1 MADPHFED
9 DAQSWHTILAE
20 EFTDAYDPNLQTPIR
35 FYVSQPSPHWRR
47 FELRE
52 LTIYRNEKRRNPE
65 RNSLTSA
72 KRHGLVNSSL
82 FNIAEENVRNLLT
95 LNDQSQSI
103 VEAIDSFKSS
113 SFQSN
118 NPVSCLSFDNGNMV
132 HVSIENAYGAIKE
145 GRK

>member
-52 LTIYRNEKRRNPE
+52 LTVYRNEKRRNPK

-132 HVSIENAYGAIKE
+132 QLEFMPAVQTSDALL
-145 GRK
+145 R

>member
-35 FYVSQPSPHWRR
+35 FYISQPSPHWRR

-52 LTIYRNEKRRNPE
+52 ICFYRHQKRKNLIG
-65 RNSLTSA
+65 NSLSPS
-72 KRHGLVNSSL
+72 KRHGLINSNL
-82 FNIAEENVRNLLT
+82 FNIAEENVRNLLK

-103 VEAIDSFKSS
+103 VKAIDSFKSS

-145 GRK
+145 ARK